1 MIDSIKT
8 SSYLENLFG
17 VFKSGVNCSV
27 KEMQVYAW
35 FLISSSECNFL
46 QKVILR
52 ICVVTL
58 SFLSL
63 SRPQLVF
70 VLKDLINTYLGDVSY
85 TASNC
90 YIVFILSRFSNR
102 NSCLNHK
109 ISNDFRLNQIM
120 SFKWKNI
127 DCSNQKSSKR
137 KKMSVCDYKNSIS
150 RYETLQ

>member
-1 MIDSIKT
+1 
-8 SSYLENLFG
+8 
-17 VFKSGVNCSV
+17 
-27 KEMQVYAW
+27 MQVYAW

-70 VLKDLINTYLGDVSY
+70 VLKELINTYLGDVSY

-90 YIVFILSRFSNR
+90 YISSLSYESHR
-102 NSCLNHK
+102 NSCINHT
-109 ISNDFRLNQIM
+109 ISIDLRLRQIM
-120 SFKWKNI
+120 SFKWKKHKLQQSEKLKAEKDECMWLQELNFKIWNI
-127 DCSNQKSSKR
+127 AIVDDDDEFT
-137 KKMSVCDYKNSIS
+137 VG
-150 RYETLQ
+150 

>member
-17 VFKSGVNCSV
+17 EFKSGVNCSV

-70 VLKDLINTYLGDVSY
+70 VLKELINTYLGDVSY
-85 TASNC
+85 TTSNC
-90 YIVFILSRFSNR
+90 YISSLSYESRFSHR
-102 NSCLNHK
+102 NSCINHT
-109 ISNDFRLNQIM
+109 ISMDLRLRQIM
-120 SFKWKNI
+120 SFKWKKHINSPCWLI
-127 DCSNQKSSKR
+127 SS
-137 KKMSVCDYKNSIS
+137 I
-150 RYETLQ
+150 